1 VKKGMKVGTDEDADL
16 DEILEIEDEN
26 SEASTDAEDDEEPIA
41 LSGPVVKSDVIV
53 STPMALVHALER
65 KGTKASQLPSVQY
78 LVLDE
83 ADVLLDPLFRDQTL
97 SIWNACTNPDLRT
110 TLWSATMGASIE
122 SLALSTLQGR
132 TEAHHAPIIRLVI
145 GLKDTALPTLTHT
158 LTYAATEA
166 GKLLALRQ
174 LLHPTASVS
183 SQSNS
188 EAGKELR
195 PPFLVFTQTISR
207 AIALQSELRYD
218 IPPEAGGSSRM
229 AVLHAG
235 LSESARSRVMA
246 GFRRG
251 EIWVI
256 ITTDLLARG
265 VDFRGLNGV
274 VNYDVPTSAAAYVHR
289 AGRTGRAGRKG
300 GVVITLYTKEDV
312 PFIKP
317 VANVI
322 AASEKARDEG
332 GNEES
337 SVQQW
342 LLDAL
347 PTPSKRDKKN
357 LKQRGLE
364 IRRPGVKGAMISTK
378 VPAHQRK
385 GTWNQSKERRPVA
398 QIAPAED
405 TEFAG
410 FED

>member
-1 VKKGMKVGTDEDADL
+1 
-16 DEILEIEDEN
+16 
-26 SEASTDAEDDEEPIA
+26 
-41 LSGPVVKSDVIV
+41 
-53 STPMALVHALER
+53 
-65 KGTKASQLPSVQY
+65 
-78 LVLDE
+78 
-83 ADVLLDPLFRDQTL
+83 
-97 SIWNACTNPDLRT
+97 
-110 TLWSATMGASIE
+110 
-122 SLALSTLQGR
+122 
-132 TEAHHAPIIRLVI
+132 
-145 GLKDTALPTLTHT
+145 
-158 LTYAATEA
+158 
-166 GKLLALRQ
+166 
-174 LLHPTASVS
+174 
-183 SQSNS
+183 
-188 EAGKELR
+188 
-195 PPFLVFTQTISR
+195 
-207 AIALQSELRYD
+207 
-218 IPPEAGGSSRM
+218 
-229 AVLHAG
+229 
-235 LSESARSRVMA
+235 MA

-322 AASEKARDEG
+322 AASEKARGEG
-332 GNEES
+332 GNEGS

-378 VPAHQRK
+378 APGHNRK
-385 GTWNQSKERRPVA
+385 GAWNQSKRREPAPRVA
-398 QIAPAED
+398 DVED
-405 TEFAG
+405 IEFTG
-410 FED
+410 FKD